1 MVTIHI
7 NYSNSLAGEDL
18 YSKLSLVDMDGSD
31 RLSQEEAS
39 GEWLKICSTP
49 MRSVF

>member
-18 YSKLSLVDMDGSD
+18 YSKLSLVDMAGSD
-31 RLSQEEAS
+31 RLSREEAS
-39 GEWLKICSTP
+39 GENTIRVCWKI
-49 MRSVF
+49 VN

>member
-1 MVTIHI
+1 MVTIHL

-18 YSKLSLVDMDGSD
+18 YSKLSLVDMARSD
-31 RLSQEEAS
+31 RLSREEAC
-39 GEWLKICSTP
+39 GERLKICSTP